1 MEKKTDNNAGHPLLG
16 KSYPDGKCP
25 KILVSI
31 AYQKQCWPSRIIGT
45 SNGK

>member
-1 MEKKTDNNAGHPLLG
+1 MEKKTDNNAGQPLLG
-16 KSYPDGKCP
+16 KLCPDGKCP

-31 AYQKQCWPSRIIGT
+31 AYQKQFWPSRIIGR